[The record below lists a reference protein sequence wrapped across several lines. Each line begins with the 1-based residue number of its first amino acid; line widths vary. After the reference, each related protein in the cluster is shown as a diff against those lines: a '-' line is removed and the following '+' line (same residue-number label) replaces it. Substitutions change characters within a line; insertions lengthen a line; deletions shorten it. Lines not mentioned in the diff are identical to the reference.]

1 MKRIWITAA
10 AFAIA
15 AWTAAAQTP
24 EDATLRKLKAEMD
37 QIVAQSKVIGLS
49 GSVMNSTVKGAP
61 YSGMEVTQSDQVLGD
76 GTRIHNETLV
86 NVYRD
91 SQGRIRRETPDQITI
106 MDPVAGATYFLD
118 PKSQTV
124 RKAVLNSARL
134 FALSKKVEG
143 AGGAAT
149 RVEVRS
155 EDGVTTMMVDGKPV
169 DPATVAKLKMSGD
182 FSTEPM
188 TLDAGPVT
196 RMGVMSGTLPP
207 PDTLFYKKIEK
218 AAGPAESLGK
228 QTLEGVESEGTR
240 TTSTLPAGAI
250 GNDRPI
256 QTVSE
261 RWYSPELQT
270 VMMSRHSDPRTG
282 EETFR
287 LINVTRGEPSPDLFQ
302 VPASYRTADKM

>member
-1 MKRIWITAA
+1 
-10 AFAIA
+10 
-15 AWTAAAQTP
+15 
-24 EDATLRKLKAEMD
+24 
-37 QIVAQSKVIGLS
+37 
-49 GSVMNSTVKGAP
+49 
-61 YSGMEVTQSDQVLGD
+61 
-76 GTRIHNETLV
+76 
-86 NVYRD
+86 
-91 SQGRIRRETPDQITI
+91 

-169 DPATVAKLKMSGD
+169 DPATVAQLKMRGEL
-182 FSTEPM
+182 EPPPM
-188 TLDAGPVT
+188 PDAGPVT

-207 PDTLFYKKIEK
+207 PDTLFYKKIER

-228 QTLEGVESEGTR
+228 QTIEGVVSEGTR